1 MDSKSAPVSPAG
13 PAARAAAGDA
23 FQYQVRRE
31 LLQTAAIQARDGGAP
46 LVFINAIIGWIGW
59 SRGQE
64 LAGVVVVVLS
74 IVIAAWRY
82 ALARRAGADALGSG
96 DILRAEREFEAN
108 ALLTSVMCV
117 VTLIFIYPTT
127 GKLSAILIMAALG
140 AMLTVATLFVSL
152 VGRAFQLYALP
163 QLLALFVVCL
173 LDERAYSPLF
183 ASVIPVFYLTLGRTA
198 RRYRSVTEMAIG
210 RRIDS
215 DAANV
220 RLRLAKEQAEAGN
233 VAKAQFLANMSHEV
247 RTPMN
252 GVLGALDLL
261 ARSELSP
268 EQRKLL
274 DTATAS
280 SEALLTVLNEVL
292 DFSKIEAGRL
302 ELVEEP
308 FALRAVLRSVVD
320 MLSPMAQ
327 RKGLALAVEFDPSLP
342 ARVKG
347 DAGRIRQVLL
357 NLIGNAV
364 KFTDHGRV
372 AVRARRT
379 PGGGGAR
386 AAVVVEVEDTG
397 IGIAPEALPRLFTP
411 FFQADQSN
419 RRRFGGTGLGLVIS
433 KRLTEAMG
441 GKLKVESAL
450 GRGSTFRISLPLE
463 ALEDAPAA
471 GPEARAAA
479 EARPAL
485 GGKALL
491 VEDNAVNRMLA
502 VAMLNNLGIEVTE
515 AENGQ
520 AALEHMERSRFDLV
534 LMDCQM
540 PVMDGFEATRE
551 IRAREQA
558 ALASRTPI
566 IAVTANAMSGD
577 AERCLKAGMD
587 AYLAKPYTLE
597 TLRGAL
603 APWLAHAGRQPAGAA
618 PEARGEPQNRPGPA
632 AA

>member
-64 LAGVVVVVLS
+64 VAGTVVIVLS
-74 IVIAAWRY
+74 VVIAAWRY

-173 LDERAYSPLF
+173 LDERVYSPLF
-183 ASVIPVFYLTLGRTA
+183 AAVIPVFYLTLGRTA

-587 AYLAKPYTLE
+587 AYLAKPYTLQ

-603 APWLAHAGRQPAGAA
+603 APWLAGDARAQPPGA
-618 PEARGEPQNRPGPA
+618 
-632 AA
+632 